1 MAIFHFQANAIQRS
15 KGRSAVAAAAYRAGT
30 ILLDERTCIQFDYTK
45 KSVRESF
52 TVGWP
57 PHLDRAQLWNRAEA
71 AERRKDST
79 TAREYVIALPRELN
93 EDQQRELIT
102 ELAEHIN
109 HELGVAVD
117 VCIHDEDGSNP
128 HAHILT
134 TTRLVCP
141 VTGEFGAKSKTDI
154 SRSERKKKGLIGNNK
169 TDLEGFKKKW
179 CKIVNSALE
188 LFGFESRIDHRI
200 LAAQGLGHIEPQIK
214 HYGNKERIAENNDR
228 KMRNELREELLDL
241 KHDLYIVEQEEQEL
255 IELSVIEQ
263 YNREIALNMSERDIY
278 RVYDS
283 EFNLDKTEPVLNE
296 SLIQMLE
303 YYDVSTVAELSDVTG
318 IDIEQL
324 NQIGAVDPQR
334 EPEPEPAAVPLAPVP
349 PGRSRDRDF
358 GF

>member
-15 KGRSAVAAAAYRAGT
+15 RGRSAVAAAAYRSGSLM
-30 ILLDERTCIQFDYTK
+30 IDELTGIEFDYTK

-52 TVGWP
+52 IVGCP

-71 AERRKDST
+71 CEKRKDST
-79 TAREYVIALPRELN
+79 TAREYVVALPRELN
-93 EDQQRELIT
+93 EDQQRDLVT
-102 ELAEHIN
+102 ELAIHIN
-109 HELGVAVD
+109 NELGVAVD

-188 LFGFESRIDHRI
+188 LFGFESRIDHRS

-228 KMRNELREELLDL
+228 KKRNELREELLDL
-241 KHDLYIVEQEEQEL
+241 RHDLYIVEQEEQEL

-263 YNREIALNMSERDIY
+263 YNKDLAFNMSERDTY
-278 RVYDS
+278 KVYNH

-303 YYDVSTVAELSDVTG
+303 YYDVSTVAELSDATG
-318 IDIEQL
+318 IDVEQL
-324 NQIGAVDPQR
+324 NQIGVVDPQR
-334 EPEPEPAAVPLAPVP
+334 ELDPMPEPELMPQPR
-349 PGRSRDRDF
+349 PGRSRDF
-358 GF
+358 GI

>member
-15 KGRSAVAAAAYRAGT
+15 RGRSSVAAAAYRSGSLM
-30 ILLDERTCIQFDYTK
+30 IDERTGTQFDYTK
-45 KSVRESF
+45 KRVRDSF
-52 TVGWP
+52 IVGWP

-79 TAREYVIALPRELN
+79 TAREYVVALPRELN

-154 SRSERKKKGLIGNNK
+154 SRSERKKKSLIGNNK
-169 TDLEGFKKKW
+169 TDLDGFKKTW
-179 CKIVNSALE
+179 CKIVNSALG
-188 LFGFESRIDHRI
+188 LFGFESRIDHRS

-214 HYGNKERIAENNDR
+214 HYGNKERIAENNDI
-228 KMRNELREELLDL
+228 KMRNKLREELLDL
-241 KHDLYIVEQEEQEL
+241 SHDLYIVEQEEQEL

-263 YNREIALNMSERDIY
+263 YNKELAFNMSERDTY
-278 RVYDS
+278 KVYYPG
-283 EFNLDKTEPVLNE
+283 FNLDKTEPVLNE

-318 IDIEQL
+318 IDVEQL
-324 NQIGAVDPQR
+324 NQVGVVDPDR
-334 EPEPEPAAVPLAPVP
+334 EPDPMPELMPQPR
-349 PGRSRDRDF
+349 PGRSRDF
-358 GF
+358 GL

>member
-15 KGRSAVAAAAYRAGT
+15 KGRSSVAAAAYRSGSLMIDDRTGT
-30 ILLDERTCIQFDYTK
+30 EFDYTRK
-45 KSVRESF
+45 GVRESF
-52 TVGWP
+52 IVGWP
-57 PHLDRAQLWNRAEA
+57 PHLGRSDLWNRAES

-79 TAREYVIALPRELN
+79 TAREYVVALPRELN
-93 EDQQRELIT
+93 EDQQRDLVT
-102 ELAEHIN
+102 ELAIHIN
-109 HELGVAVD
+109 NELGVAVD

-169 TDLEGFKKKW
+169 TDLDGFKKKW

-188 LFGFESRIDHRI
+188 LFGFESRIDHRS
-200 LAAQGLGHIEPQIK
+200 LVAQGLGHIEPQIK
-214 HYGNKERIAENNDR
+214 HYGNKERIAENNDI

-263 YNREIALNMSERDIY
+263 YNKELASNMRERDTY
-278 RVYDS
+278 RVYDP

-303 YYDVSTVAELSDVTG
+303 YYDVSTVADLSDVTG
-318 IDIEQL
+318 IDVEQL
-324 NQIGAVDPQR
+324 NGMGVVDPDR
-334 EPEPEPAAVPLAPVP
+334 EPEPVPAPVSLAPVP
-349 PGRSRDRDF
+349 SRRSHDL
-358 GF
+358 GM